1 MCWNSE
7 VSLNT
12 FIFGIIS
19 AIIVWRL
26 NVVEKLTIL
35 IILSITLMQLLEY
48 FTWKNLRNSKINYY
62 LSIIGL
68 IIIFTQIIL
77 IIINTLNIKYISIL
91 LLLLIF
97 FIILYFLTD
106 FRNENLRMDIGSNK
120 HLVWYWL
127 DIPIYW
133 IIIGLSFYLIPI
145 YLRYGIFSFAFLGVN
160 SILIPSLYYYYK
172 YKTWGTL
179 WCYYSNLF
187 WIYLLIISIYLY
199 LKKNNY

>member
-1 MCWNSE
+1 MCWNAE

-26 NVVEKLTIL
+26 NIVKKFTII

-48 FTWKNLRNSKINYY
+48 FTWKNLKNKVINYY

-68 IIIFTQIIL
+68 IIIFLQIIIL
-77 IIINTLNIKYISIL
+77 IINTSNIIYINILLIL
-91 LLLLIF
+91 LLF

-106 FRNENLRMDIGSNK
+106 FRNDKLKMDVGKNK
-120 HLVWYWL
+120 HLVWHWL

-133 IIIGLSFYLIPI
+133 IIIGLSFYLIAGN
-145 YLRYGIFSFAFLGVN
+145 YGGN
-160 SILIPSLYYYYK
+160 QNYSLD
-172 YKTWGTL
+172 
-179 WCYYSNLF
+179 
-187 WIYLLIISIYLY
+187 
-199 LKKNNY
+199 

>member
-1 MCWNSE
+1 
-7 VSLNT
+7 
-12 FIFGIIS
+12 
-19 AIIVWRL
+19 
-26 NVVEKLTIL
+26 
-35 IILSITLMQLLEY
+35 
-48 FTWKNLRNSKINYY
+48 
-62 LSIIGL
+62 
-68 IIIFTQIIL
+68 
-77 IIINTLNIKYISIL
+77 
-91 LLLLIF
+91 
-97 FIILYFLTD
+97 
-106 FRNENLRMDIGSNK
+106 MDIGSNK

>member
-97 FIILYFLTD
+97 FNRF
-106 FRNENLRMDIGSNK
+106 
-120 HLVWYWL
+120 
-127 DIPIYW
+127 
-133 IIIGLSFYLIPI
+133 
-145 YLRYGIFSFAFLGVN
+145 
-160 SILIPSLYYYYK
+160 
-172 YKTWGTL
+172 
-179 WCYYSNLF
+179 
-187 WIYLLIISIYLY
+187 
-199 LKKNNY
+199 